1 MQRNRSTKIIA
12 TLGPASSNPKMIAA
26 LHVAGVDLFRL
37 NFSHG
42 EHGDHQSR
50 LSAIREVEQMAGT
63 PIGVIADLQG
73 PKIRIGTITG
83 GAVELLR
90 GASFRLDLTDRPGD
104 ENRAP
109 LPHPEVFA
117 ALESGMDLLIDDG
130 KIRLTVLEAGADF
143 AGCEVVTG
151 GRLSDRKGVNL
162 PQALLPMGAMT
173 TKDQADL
180 RFALDA
186 GVDWVALSFVQRP
199 EDIAEARR
207 LIAGRAAIMAK
218 IEKPAAMQQIDE
230 IIELSDAI
238 MVARGDLGVELPV
251 EEVPALQKDLV
262 RRARRAGKPVV
273 VATQM
278 LESMI
283 AAPVPTRAEVSD
295 VATAV
300 YDGAD
305 AVMLSGETAAG
316 AHPLAAVEVMDR
328 VATKVEGDPGYRN
341 IMDSEHAD
349 PEATSADA
357 ITAAARQ
364 VAGTISA
371 SAIVTYTTSGSTALR
386 AARERPPV
394 PILVLTPSLV
404 TARRLAV
411 AWGLSCVHSAD
422 ASGFTDMVDRACR
435 AAADRGIALS
445 GDRLVITAGV
455 PFGTPGA
462 TNSLRIAWVP

>member
-12 TLGPASSNPKMIAA
+12 TLGPASSDPKMIAA

-83 GAVELLR
+83 GAVELLP

-104 ENRAP
+104 RNRAP

-422 ASGFTDMVDRACR
+422 ASGFTDMVDRACQ

>member
-1 MQRNRSTKIIA
+1 MQRKRSTKIIA
-12 TLGPASSNPKMIAA
+12 TLGPASSDFDTIAG
-26 LHVAGVDLFRL
+26 LHAAGANLFRL

-42 EHGDHQSR
+42 VHADHQAR
-50 LSAIREVEQMAGT
+50 LTAIRAVEQSVGV
-63 PIGVIADLQG
+63 PIGVMADLQG

-83 GAVELLR
+83 GGVDLAVGSAYRLDMN
-90 GASFRLDLTDRPGD
+90 GASGD
-104 ENRAP
+104 GQRAP

-117 ALESGMDLLIDDG
+117 ALEQGMDLLIDDG
-130 KIRLTVLEAGADF
+130 RIRLNVIRSGADF
-143 AGCEVVTG
+143 AECQVITG
-151 GRLSDRKGVNL
+151 GHLSDRKGVNL
-162 PQALLPMGAMT
+162 PQTLLPVGPMT
-173 TKDQADL
+173 VKDQADL

-218 IEKPAAMQQIDE
+218 IEKPAALHQIDE
-230 IIELSDAI
+230 IIELADAI

-305 AVMLSGETAAG
+305 AVMLSGETASG
-316 AHPLAAVEVMDR
+316 GYPIAAVAVMDR
-328 VATKVEGDPGYRN
+328 VAAQVEGDPGYRKF
-341 IMDSEHAD
+341 MDAEHAD

-364 VAGTISA
+364 VAETISA
-371 SAIVTYTTSGSTALR
+371 TAIVTYTTSGSTALR

-394 PILVLTPSLV
+394 PILVLTPSLI

-411 AWGLSCVHSAD
+411 AWGLICVHSAD

-435 AAADRGIALS
+435 AAADCGIAEP

>member
-1 MQRNRSTKIIA
+1 MQRIRSTKIIA
-12 TLGPASSNPKMIAA
+12 TLGPASSDPKMIAA

-83 GAVELLR
+83 GAVELLP

-462 TNSLRIAWVP
+462 TNSLRIARVP

>member
-1 MQRNRSTKIIA
+1 
-12 TLGPASSNPKMIAA
+12 
-26 LHVAGVDLFRL
+26 
-37 NFSHG
+37 
-42 EHGDHQSR
+42 
-50 LSAIREVEQMAGT
+50 
-63 PIGVIADLQG
+63 
-73 PKIRIGTITG
+73 
-83 GAVELLR
+83 
-90 GASFRLDLTDRPGD
+90 
-104 ENRAP
+104 
-109 LPHPEVFA
+109 
-117 ALESGMDLLIDDG
+117 
-130 KIRLTVLEAGADF
+130 
-143 AGCEVVTG
+143 
-151 GRLSDRKGVNL
+151 
-162 PQALLPMGAMT
+162 
-173 TKDQADL
+173 
-180 RFALDA
+180 
-186 GVDWVALSFVQRP
+186 
-199 EDIAEARR
+199 
-207 LIAGRAAIMAK
+207 
-218 IEKPAAMQQIDE
+218 
-230 IIELSDAI
+230 
-238 MVARGDLGVELPV
+238 
-251 EEVPALQKDLV
+251 
-262 RRARRAGKPVV
+262 
-273 VATQM
+273 
-278 LESMI
+278 MI

-328 VATKVEGDPGYRN
+328 VAAKVEGDPGYRN

>member
-1 MQRNRSTKIIA
+1 MRRNRSTKIVA
-12 TLGPASSNPKMIAA
+12 TLGPTSSDPETIAA
-26 LHVAGVDLFRL
+26 LHEGGADLFRL

-42 EHGDHQSR
+42 AHDDHKDR
-50 LSAIREVEQMAGT
+50 LSAIRAAEQAIDS

-73 PKIRIGTITG
+73 PKIRVGTVTDG
-83 GAVELLR
+83 SVELVGGKSYR
-90 GASFRLDLTDRPGD
+90 FDLSDAPGD
-104 ENRAP
+104 GKRAP

-117 ALESGMDLLIDDG
+117 ALEPEMDLLIDDG
-130 KIRLTVLEAGADF
+130 RLRLTVVKSGDDF
-143 AGCEVVTG
+143 AECKIVTG
-151 GRLSDRKGVNL
+151 GPLSDRKGVNL
-162 PQALLPMGAMT
+162 PQAILPMGAMT
-173 TKDQADL
+173 AKDQADL

-199 EDIAEARR
+199 DDIAEARR
-207 LIAGRAAIMAK
+207 LIAGRAAVMAK
-218 IEKPAAMQQIDE
+218 IEKPAALNRIDE
-230 IIELSDAI
+230 IIELADAV

-278 LESMI
+278 LESMVS
-283 AAPVPTRAEVSD
+283 APVPTRAEVSD

-316 AHPLAAVEVMDR
+316 AYPRAAVEVMSR
-328 VATKVEGDPGYRN
+328 VAVKVESDPGYRA

-364 VAGTISA
+364 VAETISA

-394 PILVLTPSLV
+394 PVLVLTPSLI

-411 AWGLSCVHSAD
+411 AWGLTCVHSAD

-435 AAADRGIALS
+435 AADDRGIAES

>member
-12 TLGPASSNPKMIAA
+12 TLGPASSDPEMIAA
-26 LHVAGVDLFRL
+26 LHAAGADLFRL

-42 EHGDHQSR
+42 EHSDHQSR
-50 LSAIREVEQMAGT
+50 LSAIREVEQKGGT

-83 GAVELLR
+83 GAVDLLP
-90 GASFRLDLTDRPGD
+90 GADFRLDLTDRPGD
-104 ENRAP
+104 GNRAP

-143 AGCEVVTG
+143 ADCEVVTG

-173 TKDQADL
+173 KKDQADL

-207 LIAGRAAIMAK
+207 LIAGRAAVMAK
-218 IEKPAAMQQIDE
+218 IEKPAAMHQIDE

-262 RRARRAGKPVV
+262 RRARHAGKPVV

-328 VATKVEGDPGYRN
+328 VAAKVEGDPGYRN

>member
-1 MQRNRSTKIIA
+1 MRNRTTKIVV
-12 TLGPASSNPKMIAA
+12 TLGPASSDPNMIAD
-26 LHVAGVDLFRL
+26 LHRSGADVFRL

-42 EHGDHQSR
+42 SHNEYKEW
-50 LSAIREVEQMAGT
+50 LAAIRTVEADVGSH
-63 PIGVIADLQG
+63 IGVIADLQG
-73 PKIRIGTITG
+73 PKIRVGAIEG
-83 GAVELLR
+83 GVTELQ
-90 GASFRLDLTDRPGD
+90 ADQVFRFDLMDQLGD
-104 ENRAP
+104 CKRVQ
-109 LPHPEVFA
+109 LPHPEVFEV
-117 ALESGMDLLIDDG
+117 LEGGMNLLIDDG
-130 KIRLTVLEAGADF
+130 RLRLIVNECGANY
-143 AGCEVVTG
+143 ANCKVVRG
-151 GRLSDRKGVNL
+151 GQLGDRKGVNL

-173 TKDQADL
+173 VKDQEDL

-186 GVDWVALSFVQRP
+186 GIDWIALSFVQRP
-199 EDIAEARR
+199 SDIVEARR
-207 LIAGRAAIMAK
+207 LISGRASVMAK
-218 IEKPAAMQQIDE
+218 IEKPTVLNQIDK

-251 EEVPALQKDLV
+251 EEAPVLQKDLI

-278 LESMI
+278 LESMVTI
-283 AAPVPTRAEVSD
+283 PVPTRAEVSD

-300 YDGAD
+300 YEGTD
-305 AVMLSGETAAG
+305 AVMLSGETATG
-316 AHPLAAVEVMDR
+316 AYPLEAVEVMSR
-328 VATKVEGDPGYRN
+328 VAAGVEVDPVYRS
-341 IMDSEHAD
+341 IMDNEHAD

-394 PILVLTPSLV
+394 PILVLTPSQI
-404 TARRLAV
+404 TARRLSV

-422 ASGFTDMVDRACR
+422 ASGFADMVDRACR
-435 AAADRGIALS
+435 AAADRGIAS
-445 GDRLVITAGV
+445 TGDLLVITAGV

-462 TNSLRIAWVP
+462 TNSLRIASVP

>member
-1 MQRNRSTKIIA
+1 MLRNRSTKIVV
-12 TLGPASSNPKMIAA
+12 TLGPASSDPDMIFN
-26 LHVAGVDLFRL
+26 LHQAGADLFRL

-42 EHGDHQSR
+42 DHKDHKDR
-50 LSAIREVEQMAGT
+50 LTAIRALEVDTGAS
-63 PIGVIADLQG
+63 IGVLADLQG
-73 PKIRIGTITG
+73 PKFRIGVIEG
-83 GAVELLR
+83 GATELQ
-90 GASFRLDLTDRPGD
+90 ASQAYRFDLEDQPGD
-104 ENRAP
+104 GRRAQ
-109 LPHPEVFA
+109 LAHPEVFA
-117 ALESGMDLLIDDG
+117 ALEEGMDLLIDDG
-130 KIRLTVLEAGADF
+130 RLRLTVSKCGADY
-143 AGCEVVTG
+143 ADCRVVMG
-151 GRLSDRKGVNL
+151 GRLSNRKGVNL
-162 PQALLPMGAMT
+162 PHVLLPMGAMT
-173 TKDQADL
+173 AKDQADL

-186 GVDWVALSFVQRP
+186 GIDWVALSFVQRP
-199 EDIAEARR
+199 DDIAEARR

-218 IEKPAAMQQIDE
+218 IEKPAALHQIDE
-230 IIELSDAI
+230 IIELADAI

-251 EEVPALQKDLV
+251 EQVPALQKDLI

-278 LESMI
+278 LESMV

-300 YDGAD
+300 YDGTD

-316 AHPLAAVEVMDR
+316 TYPRQAVEVMSR
-328 VATKVEGDPGYRN
+328 VAAKVESDHGYRS
-341 IMDSEHAD
+341 IMDGQHAD

-364 VAGTISA
+364 VAVTISA

-394 PILVLTPSLV
+394 PILVLTPRRI
-404 TARRLAV
+404 TARRLSV
-411 AWGLSCVHSAD
+411 AWGLSCVHSVD
-422 ASGFTDMVDRACR
+422 ASSFTDMVDLACR
-435 AAADRGIALS
+435 AAVDRGVATT

-462 TNSLRIAWVP
+462 TNSLRIAWIP

>member
-12 TLGPASSNPKMIAA
+12 TLGPASSDPKMIAA

>member
-12 TLGPASSNPKMIAA
+12 TLGPASSDPKMIAA

-50 LSAIREVEQMAGT
+50 LTAISEVEQMAGT

-83 GAVELLR
+83 GAVELLP

-104 ENRAP
+104 GNRAP

-173 TKDQADL
+173 TMDQADL

>member
-1 MQRNRSTKIIA
+1 MQRIRSTKIIA
-12 TLGPASSNPKMIAA
+12 TLGPASSDPKMIAA

-83 GAVELLR
+83 GAVELLP

-104 ENRAP
+104 GNRAP

>member
-1 MQRNRSTKIIA
+1 MQRIRSTKIIA
-12 TLGPASSNPKMIAA
+12 TLGPASSDPKMIAA

-83 GAVELLR
+83 GAVELLPD
-90 GASFRLDLTDRPGD
+90 ASFRLDLTDRPGD
-104 ENRAP
+104 GNRAP

-180 RFALDA
+180 HFALDA

-230 IIELSDAI
+230 IIERSDAI

-422 ASGFTDMVDRACR
+422 ASGFTDMVDRACC

>member
-12 TLGPASSNPKMIAA
+12 TLGPASSDPKMIAA

-83 GAVELLR
+83 GAVELLP

-104 ENRAP
+104 GNRAP

-386 AARERPPV
+386 AARERPRV

>member
-12 TLGPASSNPKMIAA
+12 TLGPASSDPKMIAA

-83 GAVELLR
+83 GAVELLP

-104 ENRAP
+104 GNRAP

>member
-1 MQRNRSTKIIA
+1 MQRKRSTKIIA
-12 TLGPASSNPKMIAA
+12 TLGPASSDPDMIAA
-26 LHVAGVDLFRL
+26 LHEAGADLFRL

-42 EHGDHQSR
+42 EHADHKSR
-50 LSAIREVEQMAGT
+50 LLAIREIEKSTGT
-63 PIGVIADLQG
+63 PIGVMADLQG
-73 PKIRIGTITG
+73 PKIRIGTIAG
-83 GAVELLR
+83 GETELSP
-90 GASFRLDLTDRPGD
+90 GATYRLDLSDQPGD
-104 ENRAP
+104 GQRAP

-117 ALESGMDLLIDDG
+117 ALEDGMNLLIDDG
-130 KIRLTVLEAGADF
+130 RLRLTVIRSGADF
-143 AGCEVVTG
+143 ADCEVVTG

-173 TKDQADL
+173 KKDRTDL
-180 RFALDA
+180 QFALDA

-218 IEKPAAMQQIDE
+218 IEKPAAMHQIDE

-278 LESMI
+278 LESMV

-316 AHPLAAVEVMDR
+316 AHPRAAVEVMNR
-328 VATKVEGDPGYRN
+328 VAVQVEGDPGYRS

-394 PILVLTPSLV
+394 PILVLTPSLI

-411 AWGLSCVHSAD
+411 AWGLCCVHSAD

-435 AAADRGIALS
+435 AAADRGIAQT